1 MNSTEGA
8 KLRPVADDDRRLRGD
23 AIKSRLDAIGV
34 SERAFADRADID
46 RKTVANAIKGESSV
60 RLQNLA
66 RIEAALLDL
75 EEEMGMDEDSAKAP
89 GVVEFKVTGNFGVDV
104 VVAGPV
110 ENLMEL
116 EEAVARLIET
126 MDKRPG
132 AS

>member
-1 MNSTEGA
+1 MSSTEGA
-8 KLRPVADDDRRLRGD
+8 RLRPVADEDRRLRGD
-23 AIKSRLDAIGV
+23 AIKSRLDAIGI
-34 SERAFADRADID
+34 SERAFADKADID
-46 RKTVANAIKGESSV
+46 RKTLANAIKGEPSV
-60 RLQNLA
+60 RLQNLD
-66 RIEAALLDL
+66 RIEAAIFDL
-75 EEEMGMDEDSAKAP
+75 EQEMGMDEDSTKTP

-132 AS
+132 PS

>member
-8 KLRPVADDDRRLRGD
+8 MLRPIADDDRRLRGD
-23 AIKSRLDAIGV
+23 AIKSRLASIGI
-34 SERAFADRADID
+34 SQRAFADKADID
-46 RKTVANAIKGESSV
+46 RKTLSNAIDGDPTV
-60 RLQNLA
+60 RPQNLD

-75 EEEMGMDEDSAKAP
+75 EQEMGMDDEGAKP
-89 GVVEFKVTGNFGVDV
+89 SGIVEFKVTGNFGVDV

-116 EEAVARLIET
+116 EAAVARLIET

>member
-8 KLRPVADDDRRLRGD
+8 ILRPVADDDRRLRGD
-23 AIKSRLDAIGV
+23 AIKSRLDAIGI
-34 SERAFADRADID
+34 SQRAFADKADID
-46 RKTVANAIKGESSV
+46 RKTLSNAIEGDPTV
-60 RLQNLA
+60 RIRNLE

-75 EEEMGMDEDSAKAP
+75 EQEMGMDEDTAKSP

-116 EEAVARLIET
+116 EAAVARLIET
-126 MDKRPG
+126 MDKRTG
-132 AS
+132 A

>member
-1 MNSTEGA
+1 M
-8 KLRPVADDDRRLRGD
+8 LHPVADIDRRLRGD

-34 SERAFADRADID
+34 SERAFADKADID
-46 RKTVANAIKGESSV
+46 RKTLANAIKGESSV
-60 RLQNLA
+60 RPQNLA

-75 EEEMGMDEDSAKAP
+75 EEEIGMGEDPAAKSP